1 MSRSELLAKI
11 ELLKKYERM
20 ADELKSQ
27 ANTIK
32 AEIEGYMLGANIEE
46 LFVSTYTVRYTPVV
60 SNRFDTATF
69 KKLHGDLYK
78 AYVKP
83 VSSYRFSIN

>member
-1 MSRSELLAKI
+1 MFRGELLAKI
-11 ELLKKYERM
+11 ELLKKYESM
-20 ADELKSQ
+20 INELKGQ
-27 ANTIK
+27 ANEIK
-32 AEIEGYMLGANIEE
+32 AEIEGYMLEGNIEE
-46 LFVSTYTVRYTPVV
+46 MFISTYTIRYTPVV

-69 KKLHGDLYK
+69 KKLHGELYK